1 MHLAQELLM
10 KYSAEVVQEVLQRRQ
25 KPCRWGVQWP
35 AIRSWQRPIDRITE
49 ADPLTTTQEAAKE
62 LKVGHSMI
70 IWHLKQTGKVKKLDN
85 RVPRELTAHSKTIVL
100 KCCLLLFYTTTNHI
114 PIGLQWVTKRGFYTT
129 SKDQL
134 SGWTEKQLKILP
146 KAKLAPKKGH
156 GHCLAPCCLSDPLHL
171 SESWRNH
178 YTWEVCSANRR
189 DALKTATQQS
199 IEWVQFF
206 PQTSDCTSH
215 KQRFKTSKN

>member
-1 MHLAQELLM
+1 M
-10 KYSAEVVQEVLQRRQ
+10 YSAVVVQEVRKGDKSLEDGSAVASHRKLTSMQ
-25 KPCRWGVQWP
+25 QWP
-35 AIRSWQRPIDRITE
+35 IKRIIKVH
-49 ADPLTTTQEAAKE
+49 PFITTQEAAKE

-100 KCCLLLFYTTTNHI
+100 NCCLLLFYTTTNHI

-156 GHCLAPCCLSDPLHL
+156 GHWLVICCPSDPLQL
-171 SESWRNH
+171 SESQWHH
-178 YTWEVCSANRR
+178 YIWEVCSANQW
-189 DALKTATQQS
+189 DAPKTAMPVASTDQQKGPNS
-199 IEWVQFF
+199 S
-206 PQTSDCTSH
+206 P
-215 KQRFKTSKN
+215 